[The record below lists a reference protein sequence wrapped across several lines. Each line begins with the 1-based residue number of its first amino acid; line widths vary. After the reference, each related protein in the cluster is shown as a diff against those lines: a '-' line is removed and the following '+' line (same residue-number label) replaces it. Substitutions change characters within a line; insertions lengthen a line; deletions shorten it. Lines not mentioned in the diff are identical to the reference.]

1 MIAAKHISHPNTRT
15 TEHSIEICMKYAVN
29 ERRERRKSLVNVA
42 VACFLALSLSTVSYQ
57 YQIYCKS
64 YEKDIK
70 LK

>member
-29 ERRERRKSLVNVA
+29 ERLERRKALVNVA

-57 YQIYCKS
+57 YQIYTANHMKR
-64 YEKDIK
+64 I
-70 LK
+70 